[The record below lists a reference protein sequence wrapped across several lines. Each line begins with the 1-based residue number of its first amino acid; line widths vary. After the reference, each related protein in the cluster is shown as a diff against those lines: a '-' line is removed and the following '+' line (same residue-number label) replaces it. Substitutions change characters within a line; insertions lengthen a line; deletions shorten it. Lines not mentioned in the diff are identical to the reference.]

1 MREEVGT
8 GRRGQRKWAQALET
22 KVCESEPLRSH
33 LEGAGSGNIKL
44 GIGGLALGV
53 SWNWAGGVW
62 LEGELRAR
70 EGLESAMNP
79 AGSSASSSTPSFL

>member
-1 MREEVGT
+1 MREAGGT